1 MDELIAALLRA
12 LKNAGITA
20 VKAFPEGVMPK
31 LSGPVTA
38 VGIQEM
44 KSAANGAYT
53 YLGMQADAEGTV
65 RALYGRQ
72 LETEAYLQV
81 YCPRSIGGR
90 ACMAESERVA
100 ALLAGMAGGVQI
112 GSFSVGPC
120 SYDAV
125 SDCFRCTITAKARAY
140 LYALANDDE
149 TEFTDFILKGEVK

>member
-1 MDELIAALLRA
+1 MDELIAALLQA

-20 VKAFPEGVMPK
+20 VKAFPEGMMPK

-53 YLGMQADAEGTV
+53 YLGMQTDAAGAA

-72 LETEAYLQV
+72 LETQALLKV
-81 YCPRSIGGR
+81 YCPRSAGGR

-100 ALLAGMAGGVQI
+100 ALLAGMAGSVQI
-112 GSFSVGPC
+112 ESFSAGPC
-120 SYDAV
+120 SYDAA
-125 SDCFRCTITAKARAY
+125 SDCFRCTITAKTRAY